1 MMNIETLLQ
10 AAQILES
17 QQSIPPKKRLVR
29 GECDRQT
36 PNNNNNNSIPTSILS
51 STTININ
58 STIIPPTLSLIKDES
73 LTECPQLDLN
83 LNVHHLN
90 HSIQQ
95 QSYSSQQHLK
105 SDQNDDEDDD
115 DDDIDQNIDRKN
127 EISNRGQTACLR
139 DREIHNQLEKHRRAH
154 LKDCFDTLKAEVPC
168 QRDRK
173 ITNLQVLNMAI
184 KYIQAL
190 TRKEREY
197 EQEIAILTSN
207 NIELQ
212 RRLGV
217 LKTELNS
224 EGHDVDTWLDTC
236 SDIDRSVSTCT
247 ASEAEMYRTFDDDD
261 DDLHVTKKKFIN
273 GHDNL
278 DANNNNN
285 NNHGIKT
292 NINNSYT
299 GDSKIISLN
308 NRKHTTRQRSKPSK
322 RILSSIPTTNLLQTL
337 STSIPTR
344 SENLLDYNTARHL
357 HLDQPC
363 NLLTTIKD
371 NLSTTTLT
379 PITDIRYEIVD
390 MFTKGTSSHLQQQ
403 QQQQQYHP
411 QISPLPSIASLMN
424 RHSSPVVS
432 PTKQTIGINT
442 DPLTT
447 STTNILHQPVATS

>member
-1 MMNIETLLQ
+1 MV
-10 AAQILES
+10 S
-17 QQSIPPKKRLVR
+17 PKEAR
-29 GECDRQT
+29 
-36 PNNNNNNSIPTSILS
+36 
-51 STTININ
+51 
-58 STIIPPTLSLIKDES
+58 
-73 LTECPQLDLN
+73 
-83 LNVHHLN
+83 
-90 HSIQQ
+90 
-95 QSYSSQQHLK
+95 
-105 SDQNDDEDDD
+105 
-115 DDDIDQNIDRKN
+115 
-127 EISNRGQTACLR
+127 
-139 DREIHNQLEKHRRAH
+139 RRAH

-207 NIELQ
+207 NIDLQ

-224 EGHDVDTWLDTC
+224 EGHDVDTWLGTC
-236 SDIDRSVSTCT
+236 TDIDRSVSTCT

-261 DDLHVTKKKFIN
+261 DDLHVPKKKLIN
-273 GHDNL
+273 GHNDL
-278 DANNNNN
+278 DTNNNNN
-285 NNHGIKT
+285 NVGIKT

-299 GDSKIISLN
+299 VDSKIISLN
-308 NRKHTTRQRSKPSK
+308 NRKNTTRQRPKSSK
-322 RILSSIPTTNLLQTL
+322 RKLASIPTTNLLQTL

-344 SENLLDYNTARHL
+344 SENLLDYDMARHL

-403 QQQQQYHP
+403 QHHQQV
-411 QISPLPSIASLMN
+411 SPLPSIASLMN